1 MDPLAQFGAWL
12 TEARRSE
19 GRWSDAL
26 NLATATRDGRPSV
39 RAVMLR
45 GFDDDGLVF
54 FTDEDSRKGRELVE
68 NPWAAASFAWAQAN
82 RQVQLEG
89 PVARL
94 AEEEAEIVFADRP
107 ADRRL
112 PLWAWRQDAEVPG
125 ADELRRRLA
134 RCREDLA
141 GGADRPSPLLGGLPA
156 PSRDRRVLGGTARG
170 PPRTGPLP
178 AIGRGLVE
186 AGPRSLR
193 AGVLSDF
200 LAEPCYIRT
209 CCARKWAQGR
219 PPPTSGRR
227 AGRPR

>member
-1 MDPLAQFGAWL
+1 MGTVLSVSRSVDPLAQFGAWL

-54 FTDEDSRKGRELVE
+54 FTDEDSRKGRELAE
-68 NPWAAASFAWAQAN
+68 NPWASASFAWAQAN

-94 AEEEAEIVFADRP
+94 AEEEAEILFADRP
-107 ADRRL
+107 ADRRV

-141 GGADRPSPLLGGLPA
+141 GGP
-156 PSRDRRVLGGTARG
+156 
-170 PPRTGPLP
+170 
-178 AIGRGLVE
+178 I
-186 AGPRSLR
+186 
-193 AGVLSDF
+193 
-200 LAEPCYIRT
+200 
-209 CCARKWAQGR
+209 GR
-219 PPPTSGRR
+219 PPYWVGFRLRPEIVEFWEERPEGLHERVRYRRSAEGWSGQVL
-227 AGRPR
+227 AP